1 MVFRKP
7 PELSRIFWD
16 LDDTMNSLMEAWL
29 QNQWKKEDRPACK
42 VEFSQLSENPPD
54 RILGC
59 ARQDYYLSLDRFR
72 NSLHGSQ
79 LTPRPEILA
88 WFQLHGFS
96 FEHHVITARPPDTV
110 ATAAEW
116 AFRHFGRWVRHFHYT
131 PAARTPEKN
140 PGPMITKGEIIRRLG
155 GGYAMIDDS
164 LEQLE
169 SAGDSVR
176 LKILVPQPW
185 NHQSKGLRECLQ
197 QLCPGGSVA

>member
-1 MVFRKP
+1 
-7 PELSRIFWD
+7 
-16 LDDTMNSLMEAWL
+16 MNSLMEAWL

-72 NSLHGSQ
+72 NSLRGSQ
-79 LTPRPEILA
+79 LMPQPEILA
-88 WFQLHGFS
+88 WFQLHGSS
-96 FEHHVITARPPDTV
+96 FDHHVITARPPPTV

-116 AFRHFGRWVRHFHYT
+116 VFRHFGRWVRHFHYT
-131 PAARTPEKN
+131 PAARA
-140 PGPMITKGEIIRRLG
+140 PGPLISKGEVIRRSG

-164 LEQLE
+164 LEQLD
-169 SAGDSVR
+169 SAGDSVG

-185 NHQSKGLRECLQ
+185 NLQSQDLQECLQ
-197 QLCPGGSVA
+197 QLRHGNLLK